1 MNSNITNS
9 VNKQNIPLEK
19 VRVGDIDIAYKM
31 FGKGDPILLIGGLG
45 MGMNGWP
52 SSVLKE
58 LLSSNRTV
66 IIFDNRGVGN
76 TTAGAKLFSIQQFAN
91 DTAGLLDSLKLQK
104 VDVLGFSMGSF
115 IAQQL
120 TLTHPEKVNRLI
132 LYGAA
137 CGGKEGISPS
147 PEVVKLG
154 KKLTNNIVNNTPIE
168 PQEFKAALSITLG
181 PTWLKLHPNYTETIP
196 TNPKDLLS
204 DITPNAF
211 MQQYNAVLSWYASTW
226 SGVCSQLPNISK
238 PTLIITGTDDISV
251 PAVNS
256 LILVQKIPG
265 AWLVQIQG
273 AGHALMSQYPGEFSK
288 VLQTSRQHRIS

>member
-1 MNSNITNS
+1 MLG
-9 VNKQNIPLEK
+9 PL
-19 VRVGDIDIAYKM
+19 A
-31 FGKGDPILLIGGLG
+31 FILLRW
-45 MGMNGWP
+45 M
-52 SSVLKE
+52 E
-58 LLSSNRTV
+58 LLHLFQLQLTKGHTHNTV
-66 IIFDNRGVGN
+66 NVN
-76 TTAGAKLFSIQQFAN
+76 P
-91 DTAGLLDSLKLQK
+91 TAGLLDSLKLQK

-204 DITPNAF
+204 EITPNAF
-211 MQQYNAVLSWYASTW
+211 MQQYNAVLSWYS
-226 SGVCSQLPNISK
+226 SN
-238 PTLIITGTDDISV
+238 
-251 PAVNS
+251 
-256 LILVQKIPG
+256 
-265 AWLVQIQG
+265 
-273 AGHALMSQYPGEFSK
+273 
-288 VLQTSRQHRIS
+288 